1 MKALVGTFN
10 QEKALAGAFSVIVQ
24 PVVEPMEHYTAPVGI
39 ILWYL
44 QSMPKMPE
52 GEKKEESAESLAE
65 KKEQV
70 SKIGFV

>member
-1 MKALVGTFN
+1 MAD
-10 QEKALAGAFSVIVQ
+10 Q
-24 PVVEPMEHYTAPVGI
+24 PLNYATLI
-39 ILWYL
+39 IQCAKLNPTNNF

-70 SKIGFV
+70 LIIMRAQDRRKL

>member
-1 MKALVGTFN
+1 MMMKMFMPVRTLALF
-10 QEKALAGAFSVIVQ
+10 ELSS
-24 PVVEPMEHYTAPVGI
+24 GI
-39 ILWYL
+39 ILCYF

>member
-1 MKALVGTFN
+1 
-10 QEKALAGAFSVIVQ
+10 
-24 PVVEPMEHYTAPVGI
+24 
-39 ILWYL
+39 
-44 QSMPKMPE
+44 MPKMPE

>member
-1 MKALVGTFN
+1 MKDDDDEDVHAGRMRALDSKDANDGMF
-10 QEKALAGAFSVIVQ
+10 
-24 PVVEPMEHYTAPVGI
+24 
-39 ILWYL
+39 

-70 SKIGFV
+70 RL

>member
-1 MKALVGTFN
+1 M
-10 QEKALAGAFSVIVQ
+10 
-24 PVVEPMEHYTAPVGI
+24 I
-39 ILWYL
+39 IPESL

-70 SKIGFV
+70 SHSVRRDD

>member
-1 MKALVGTFN
+1 M
-10 QEKALAGAFSVIVQ
+10 
-24 PVVEPMEHYTAPVGI
+24 I
-39 ILWYL
+39 IPESL

-70 SKIGFV
+70 SHSVLRDDSNLSEIFHQFK